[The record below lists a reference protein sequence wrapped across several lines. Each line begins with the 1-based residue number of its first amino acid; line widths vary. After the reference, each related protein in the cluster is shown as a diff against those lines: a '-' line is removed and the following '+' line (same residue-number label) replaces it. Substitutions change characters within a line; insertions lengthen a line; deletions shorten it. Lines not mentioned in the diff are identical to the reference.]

1 MGRAYFLVVG
11 DKTTCGGSIVSGCTN
26 HTIHGQSTACEGDQY
41 ICGSDKQ
48 LHQIVGGQPDYFIH
62 GRRATGTAHSV
73 GTCSC
78 RCRFINSHFD
88 VTYGYESKIV
98 SAPKPVTRI
107 APVAPQNAP
116 KPLTMAPGPSCPV
129 EADEP
134 SREPVD
140 AGFCVLPYGAT
151 PSSYESWF
159 FINPPDGA
167 RELYHKLNP
176 DMKKQPGSILIVVDP
191 EKQDQQQIE
200 TLQKA
205 RDRIDNALAPLTLPE
220 ARLLHENKTAVD
232 IFSSQLYSNALGTS
246 GDILGYIKDS
256 GGEYYKEIN
265 DTLKEIQE
273 LYQRTY
279 SNNSGVIS
287 GQEFFGQRARLF
299 KKLDGVLNRFS
310 KSQLN
315 LKQYEN
321 IKKALGL
328 STSSIMHRWDQT
340 GVKDIEGYASYIEK
354 SAKLIKIMKTT
365 GYVGIGL
372 DFASYTTNVYEAC
385 AKGRESECRKAAIV
399 EYSKFG
405 AKQTASVFGGTAG
418 GIIGRSTCMWVL
430 GMLTSE
436 AGGAGSGLCLV
447 TAIGSGI
454 VGSKIAEK
462 MGENAGESLGKV
474 IYNKLENSD
483 EFIHDPDTFNEEAG
497 RLIYE
502 KVFDGKL

>member
-62 GRRATGTAHSV
+62 GRRAAGTAHSV

-205 RDRIDNALAPLTLPE
+205 RDRIDKALAPLSLEE
-220 ARLLHENKTAVD
+220 AKLLHDNRAVVD
-232 IFSSQLYSNALGTS
+232 TFSYQLYGDYLGKA
-246 GDILGYIKDS
+246 GDGFGYISEIGK
-256 GGEYYKEIN
+256 GYYEEISSI
-265 DTLKEIQE
+265 LKEIE
-273 LYQRTY
+273 TLYRKTY
-279 SNNSGVIS
+279 IHNNGIIS
-287 GQEFFGQRARLF
+287 GEEFFGQRSRLF
-299 KKLDGVLNRFS
+299 KRLDTVLNKFS

-315 LKQYEN
+315 LKEYN
-321 IKKALGL
+321 SIKKALGL
-328 STSSIMHRWDQT
+328 STSSIMHKWDKA
-340 GVKDIEGYASYIEK
+340 GVDNIEGYANYIEN
-354 SAKLIKIMKTT
+354 SAKLIKVMKNV
-365 GYVGIGL
+365 GYIGVGL
-372 DFASYTTNVYEAC
+372 DFAGYSANVYDAC
-385 AKGRESECRKAAIV
+385 SKGREDACKKAAIA
-399 EYSKFG
+399 EYTKFG
-405 AKQTASVFGGTAG
+405 FKQGASMGVGWATGLAARG
-418 GIIGRSTCMWVL
+418 ACMWVL
-430 GMLTSE
+430 GLATAE
-436 AGGAGSGLCLV
+436 VGGLGSGLCFV
-447 TAIGSGI
+447 TGLGVSIGAAKFSE
-454 VGSKIAEK
+454 SY
-462 MGENAGESLGKV
+462 GENIGNTIGTYVGEH
-474 IYNKLENSD
+474 I
-483 EFIHDPDTFNEEAG
+483 
-497 RLIYE
+497 IYE
-502 KVFDGKL
+502 NTIK